1 MRPLFFAILCLMTA
15 PVYAQTT
22 IETALE
28 APGPNGVLGGT
39 LLSVDAASTPPV
51 LIIPGSGPTDR
62 NGDSPMGIK
71 ASTYRL
77 LAEGLAAEGIATLRI
92 DKRGLFG
99 SAAAIPDPDAVTIGA
114 YAQDV
119 NTWTAVLRQRTG
131 TPCAWLLGHSE
142 GGLVALA
149 AAHAEAVCGLI
160 LVATPGRPLGET
172 LREQLR
178 ANPANAPILAEAE
191 RAIDRLEAKQPVDAA
206 NMHPALVPLFRP
218 SVQGF
223 LIDAFAYDPA
233 ALLADVEKPVL
244 ILQGG
249 RDLQVPV
256 TDAERLK
263 AAKPDATL
271 RLIADANH
279 VLKTVAGDDLAAN
292 LATYGDPDLPLAD
305 GINASIVTFIRSHP
319 VKP

>member
-1 MRPLFFAILCLMTA
+1 M
-15 PVYAQTT
+15 
-22 IETALE
+22 IETELK
-28 APGPNGVLGGT
+28 APGPNGALAGT
-39 LLSVDAASTPPV
+39 LLAADVAGAPPV
-51 LIIPGSGPTDR
+51 LMIPGSGPTDR
-62 NGDSPMGIK
+62 NGNNPMGIK

-119 NTWTAVLRQRTG
+119 HAWTAVLRERTG
-131 TPCAWLLGHSE
+131 APCLWLLGHSE

-149 AAHAEAVCGLI
+149 AAHAEDVCGLI
-160 LVATPGRPLGET
+160 LVAAPGRPLGEI

-191 RAIDRLEAKQPVDAA
+191 RAIDRLEAKQPVDVA
-206 NMHPALVPLFRP
+206 NMHPALLPLFRP

-233 ALLADVEKPVL
+233 TLLAGISKPVL

-249 RDLQVPV
+249 QDIQVPV

-271 RLIADANH
+271 SLIADANH
-279 VLKTVAGDDLAAN
+279 VLKTVAREDLAAN

-305 GINASIVTFIRSHP
+305 GIVASIVTFVRAHP
-319 VKP
+319 MKP